1 MIVDEAKSPTC
12 LSKMLIRFN
21 PKLIQLKDWPLLID
35 MEKAFVDL
43 VDNIC

>member
-1 MIVDEAKSPTC
+1 MMIGEAKSSTC

-35 MEKAFVDL
+35 IEKDFVDL